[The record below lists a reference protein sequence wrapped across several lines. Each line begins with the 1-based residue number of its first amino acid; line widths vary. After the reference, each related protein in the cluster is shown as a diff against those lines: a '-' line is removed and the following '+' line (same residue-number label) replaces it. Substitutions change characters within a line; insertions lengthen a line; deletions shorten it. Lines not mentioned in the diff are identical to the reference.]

1 VHLVVP
7 NTKRLSHDLGEQSKT
22 AMTQHGQQAEDQ
34 QLGTS
39 DSKQSHHSS
48 PAGPTRP
55 HTPMQRWESEKDE
68 DQPWN
73 AVAASKHISD
83 GKVCVGSGKT
93 PSTVG
98 QKGSV
103 NEETK

>member
-1 VHLVVP
+1 
-7 NTKRLSHDLGEQSKT
+7 
-22 AMTQHGQQAEDQ
+22 
-34 QLGTS
+34 
-39 DSKQSHHSS
+39 
-48 PAGPTRP
+48 
-55 HTPMQRWESEKDE
+55 MQRWESEKDE

>member
-34 QLGTS
+34 QPGTS